1 MEKEIEAKIDESE
14 NDALKKYSEDSITTI
29 ERVIRE

>member
-14 NDALKKYSEDSITTI
+14 NDSLKKYSEDSITTI